1 MKLNEQILR
10 IKKMMGI
17 LNEGDSEITWEPLYK
32 FLEPIFGEKYKKA
45 ANAFMYMS
53 TVNGRIRKDE
63 NFEPLNVIQ
72 YKNGITRKSML
83 LDEEGN
89 SYTIISSW
97 KDEIREFEKISVK
110 ETFDKVYE
118 DYNLFIKEM
127 EDDGYVLSDEQ
138 KKDIY
143 TMSYSEY
150 RDWRDNFLTRKG
162 YNVSTVS
169 GDNFK
174 DFVIPGN

>member
-1 MKLNEQILR
+1 
-10 IKKMMGI
+10 MMGL

-45 ANAFMYMS
+45 ANAFMYMG
-53 TVNGRIRKDE
+53 TANGRIRKDE
-63 NFEPLNVIQ
+63 DFEPLNLIQ

-97 KDEIREFEKISVK
+97 KDDIYEFEKISVK

-118 DYNLFIKEM
+118 NYNLFIKEM
-127 EDDGYVLSDEQ
+127 EDDGHELSDEQ
-138 KKDIY
+138 KMDIY

-162 YNVSTVS
+162 YNVVTVDK
-169 GDNFK
+169 DNFK
-174 DFVIPGN
+174 DFHIPGN